1 MGVMLKKGED
11 MKRFHVLSA
20 LACFSFLTAFSMPVV
35 AEDRKDDSIKPDTQ
49 APVITVKTED
59 DVIQIIQGNEFDL
72 KKYVVVSDNSNEF
85 HLMSYGEVDTDKA
98 ATYQLKLVAID
109 GGGNTA
115 NAELT
120 VKVITQAEM
129 DAQIAEE
136 KARLEEQERALQ
148 RERLAQK
155 AKEEAAMN
163 MQAEI
168 SSGADG
174 SAYDF
179 AQNYIG
185 MSGWCTQVA
194 QAFIDGY
201 FGSGYNIYDN
211 YAVSAAEAQPGDLIY
226 YSESGQGTQHWAVY
240 LGGESALHGNFNGTT
255 VIRSI
260 YLNGG
265 SEPTFLRLN
274 GR

>member
-1 MGVMLKKGED
+1 

>member
-20 LACFSFLTAFSMPVV
+20 LACFSFLTAFSMPVM

-168 SSGADG
+168 SVGTDG

>member
-20 LACFSFLTAFSMPVV
+20 LACFSFLTAFSMPVM

-120 VKVITQAEM
+120 VKVITQEEM

>member
-1 MGVMLKKGED
+1 MSVMLKKGED

-168 SSGADG
+168 SDGADG

>member
-1 MGVMLKKGED
+1 MGAMLKKGED

-120 VKVITQAEM
+120 VKVITQEEM

-201 FGSGYNIYDN
+201 FGSRYNIYDN

>member
-120 VKVITQAEM
+120 VKVITQEEM

-168 SSGADG
+168 SDGADG

>member
-20 LACFSFLTAFSMPVV
+20 LACFSFLTAFSMPVM

-72 KKYVVVSDNSNEF
+72 KKYVVVSDNSDEF

-168 SSGADG
+168 SSSADG